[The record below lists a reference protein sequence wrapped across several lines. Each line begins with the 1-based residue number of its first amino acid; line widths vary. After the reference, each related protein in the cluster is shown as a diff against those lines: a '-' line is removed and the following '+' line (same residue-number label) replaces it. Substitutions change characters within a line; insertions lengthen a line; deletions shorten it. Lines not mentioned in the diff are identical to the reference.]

1 MVRVIKVTSVEEKE
15 ILDDDGTIRKVKVGR
30 YTINGKGPFAET
42 VEIETDKTE
51 DWEKERKEIREKIK
65 EHKI

>member
-1 MVRVIKVTSVEEKE
+1 MARVIKVTSVEEKE
-15 ILDDDGTIRKVKVGR
+15 ILDPDGTVRKVRVGR
-30 YTINGKGPFAET
+30 YTINNRGPFAET

-51 DWEKERKEIREKIK
+51 EWEKEKEEIREKIK